1 MEKPLIAEVVLALP
15 LHKSLDYQVPLHLRD
30 VVAVGSRVLVPLERR
45 KVTGYVVAVK
55 DSSDIEHIKPIE
67 EVLDLL
73 PLFGPS
79 DLIFFKWISSYYF
92 SPLGEVIKTALPS
105 GINVKTN
112 HYLSLTPQG
121 KERLQDSTLSPT
133 EKEIL
138 HGLAER
144 HKIGLQTFKRAL
156 KNKKAFPLLSSLIKT
171 GLISLS
177 QSPGSRIVK
186 PKEEKFFRVNE
197 DQVSQFSFSG
207 LKQMLKKAPRQLQV
221 LKLLRDQ
228 GDLSQ
233 KQISALRGIGPVVL
247 KALEEK
253 GLITS
258 SFKEVYR
265 APWEEEER
273 GIDSSFELTA
283 EQTGAVNKI
292 VSTIKKQQYAPF
304 LLHGVTGSG
313 KTEVYLRTIRATLE
327 SGRGALVLV
336 PEIALTPQLIA
347 RFKARFGNQIAQL
360 HSGLSQGERFDEW
373 RRILKGEARIVIG
386 ARSAIF
392 APLPSLGIIVVDEE
406 HDTAYKQEDRVL
418 YNARDMALVK
428 AKMNNAVVVLGSATP
443 AIETYYNTRI
453 GKINYLHL
461 AQRINSRPL
470 PQVEVIDMRKEEPGV
485 MLSSRLK
492 EAIKERWGRGEQTVL
507 FLNRRGFSPFVICR
521 ECGFTARCPNCTVSL
536 VFHQEKQLL
545 LCHYCNFSQPAPE
558 RCPLCQGHKI
568 GVFGFGTEKLE
579 AEVRRL
585 FQDLRV
591 GRLDRDT
598 TTKKNALHQIL
609 GQFRKGETELLIGTQ
624 IVAKGHDIP
633 GVTLVGVIA
642 ADHSLNFPDF
652 RAGERTFQLLTQ
664 VAGRCGRGQSPG
676 AVIIQTH
683 NPEHPSIRLARGQDF
698 SPFYEQ
704 EVAQRDELQYP
715 PFHRMV
721 NFRIKGNSLSRTL
734 EGTSRLGKLSQELKK
749 KEKIFKDATIDILGP
764 VEAPREKLKGKYR
777 FQMLIKGPDYRVL
790 HSFIERIITK
800 ILPHLKIPGVKIT
813 VDVDPIDLL

>member
-15 LHKSLDYQVPLHLRD
+15 LHKSLDYQVPPPLRD

-55 DSSDIEHIKPIE
+55 DSSEIENIKPIE

-121 KERLQDSTLSPT
+121 KERLQDSTLSPA

-138 HGLAER
+138 SGLAER
-144 HKIGLQTFKRAL
+144 HKIGLQTFKRTL
-156 KNKKAFPLLSSLIKT
+156 KDKKAFSLLSLLIKN

-186 PKEEKFFRVNE
+186 PREEKFFRVNE

-228 GDLSQ
+228 GELSQ
-233 KQISALRGIGPVVL
+233 KQISALRGIGSVVL

-265 APWEEEER
+265 APWAEEEQA
-273 GIDSSFELTA
+273 IDSSFELTA
-283 EQTGAVNKI
+283 EQTEAVNKI

-327 SGRGALVLV
+327 AGRGALVLV

-461 AQRINSRPL
+461 SQRIDSRPL

-558 RCPLCQGHKI
+558 QCPLCQGHKI

-585 FQDLRV
+585 FQDLKV

-598 TTKKNALHQIL
+598 TTKKNSLHQIL

-676 AVIIQTH
+676 AVIIQTY

-698 SPFYEQ
+698 FPFYEQ
-704 EVAQRDELQYP
+704 EVSQRDELQYP

-734 EGTSRLGKLSQELKK
+734 EGATRLGKLSQELKK
-749 KEKIFKDATIDILGP
+749 KEKIFKDAIIDILGP

-790 HSFIERIITK
+790 HSFTERIITR

-813 VDVDPIDLL
+813 VDDRPG

>member
-1 MEKPLIAEVVLALP
+1 MVKSLIAEVVPALP
-15 LHKSLDYQVPLHLRD
+15 LRKILDYLVPPHLFD
-30 VVAVGSRVLVPLERR
+30 VIAVGSRVLIPLEKR

-55 DSSDIEHIKPIE
+55 DSSDIEKIKPIE
-67 EVLDLL
+67 EALDLL

-112 HYLSLTPQG
+112 HYLFLTLQG
-121 KERLQDSTLSPT
+121 KERLQDSTLSQA

-138 HGLAER
+138 SGLAEIP
-144 HKIGLQTFKRAL
+144 KISLQTFKKRL
-156 KNKKAFPLLSSLIKT
+156 KDKKSLSLLTLLVQK
-171 GLISLS
+171 GLISLCQSLSS
-177 QSPGSRIVK
+177 QIVT
-186 PKEEKFFRVNE
+186 PREEKFFRINE

-221 LKLLRDQ
+221 LKLLREQ
-228 GDLSQ
+228 GELSQ
-233 KQISALRGIGPVVL
+233 KQISDLRGTGSVVL

-265 APWEEEER
+265 APWAEKNQ
-273 GIDSSFELTA
+273 DTDPYFELTA
-283 EQTGAVNKI
+283 EQNEAVKKI
-292 VSTIKKQQYAPF
+292 VIAIKKRQYAPF

-313 KTEVYLRTIRATLE
+313 KTEIYLRAIKATLE
-327 SGRGALVLV
+327 AGRGALVLV
-336 PEIALTPQLIA
+336 PEISLTPQLIG
-347 RFKARFGNQIAQL
+347 RFKSRFGNQIAQL

-392 APLPSLGIIVVDEE
+392 APLPLLGIIVVDEE

-428 AKMNNAVVVLGSATP
+428 AKMHNAVVVLGSATP
-443 AIETYYNTRI
+443 AIETFYNTKI

-461 AQRINSRPL
+461 SQRIESRPL
-470 PQVEVIDMRKEEPGV
+470 PQGEIIDMRKEEPGV
-485 MLSSRLK
+485 ILSSRLK
-492 EAIKERWGRGEQTVL
+492 EAIKGRWGRGEQTVL

-521 ECGFTARCPNCTVSL
+521 ECGFTARCPNCSVSL
-536 VFHQEKQLL
+536 VFHQKKRLL

-558 RCPLCQGHKI
+558 RCPQCQGQKI
-568 GVFGFGTEKLE
+568 GVFGFGTERLE
-579 AEVRRL
+579 DEVRRL
-585 FQDLRV
+585 FQDLKV

-598 TTKKNALHQIL
+598 TIKKNSLQQIL
-609 GQFRKGETELLIGTQ
+609 TQFKKGETELLIGTQ

-642 ADHSLNFPDF
+642 ADHSLNFTDF

-664 VAGRCGRGQSPG
+664 VAGRCGRGQNPG
-676 AVIIQTH
+676 EVIIQTY
-683 NPEHPSIRLARGQDF
+683 NPDHPSIKLAMNQDF
-698 SPFYEQ
+698 FPFYEQ
-704 EVAQRDELQYP
+704 EVSQRDELKYP

-721 NFRIKGNSLSRTL
+721 NFRIKGNSLTRTL
-734 EGTSRLGKLSQELKK
+734 DGATRLGKLSQELKN
-749 KEKIFKDATIDILGP
+749 KEKFFKNAVEILGP
-764 VEAPREKLKGKYR
+764 VESPREKLKGKFR

-790 HSFIERIITK
+790 HSFTDRVITRL
-800 ILPHLKIPGVKIT
+800 LPLLNLPGVKIS
-813 VDVDPIDLL
+813 VDVDPVDLL

>member
-1 MEKPLIAEVVLALP
+1 MGKTFIAEVVLALP
-15 LHKSLDYQVPLHLRD
+15 LHKSLDYQVPPHLHD
-30 VVAVGSRVLVPLERR
+30 AVGVGSRVLVPLEKR

-79 DLIFFKWISSYYF
+79 DFIFFKWISSYYF

-112 HYLSLTPQG
+112 QYLALTPQG
-121 KERLQDSTLSPT
+121 KERLHDSTLAPA

-138 HGLAER
+138 SGLAER
-144 HKIGLQTFKRAL
+144 HKTGLQAFKRTL
-156 KNKKAFPLLSSLIKT
+156 KDKKAFSLLSLLIQN

-177 QSPGSRIVK
+177 QSTGSRIVQ
-186 PKEEKFFRVNE
+186 PREEKFFRVNE

-221 LKLLRDQ
+221 LKLLHDQ
-228 GDLSQ
+228 GELNQ
-233 KQISALRGIGPVVL
+233 KQIFALRGTGSVVL

-265 APWEEEER
+265 APWTEEEH
-273 GIDSSFELTA
+273 GIDSFFELTA
-283 EQTGAVNKI
+283 EQTEAVKKI

-313 KTEVYLRTIRATLE
+313 KTEIYLRTIKATLE
-327 SGRGALVLV
+327 AGRGALMLV

-373 RRILKGEARIVIG
+373 RRILKGEACIVIG

-453 GKINYLHL
+453 GKINYLRL
-461 AQRINSRPL
+461 SQRIESRPL
-470 PQVEVIDMRKEEPGV
+470 PQTEVIDMRKEEPGV
-485 MLSSRLK
+485 ILSSRLK
-492 EAIKERWGRGEQTVL
+492 EAIKERWGRGEQTLL

-521 ECGFTARCPNCTVSL
+521 ECGFTARCPNCAVSL
-536 VFHQEKQLL
+536 VFHKKKRLL
-545 LCHYCNFSQPAPE
+545 RCHHCNFSQPAPE
-558 RCPLCQGHKI
+558 RCPLCQGQKI
-568 GVFGFGTEKLE
+568 GIFGFGTERLE
-579 AEVRRL
+579 TEVRRL
-585 FQDLRV
+585 FQDLKV

-598 TTKKNALHQIL
+598 TMKKNALQQIL

-633 GVTLVGVIA
+633 RVTLVGVIA

-652 RAGERTFQLLTQ
+652 RSGERTFQLLTQ

-676 AVIIQTH
+676 AVIIQTY
-683 NPEHPSIRLARGQDF
+683 NPEHPSIRQAMSQDF
-698 SPFYEQ
+698 FPFYEQ
-704 EVAQRDELQYP
+704 EVSQRDELQYP
-715 PFHRMV
+715 PFHRMI
-721 NFRIKGNSLSRTL
+721 NFRIKGTNLPQTL
-734 EGTSRLGKLSQELKK
+734 EGATRLGKLSQELKK
-749 KEKIFKDATIDILGP
+749 KEKVFKDVIDILGP

-777 FQMLIKGPDYRVL
+777 FQMLIKGPDYRIL
-790 HSFIERIITK
+790 HSFTERIITK
-800 ILPHLKIPGVKIT
+800 IFPHLNIPGVKIS